1 VATSFPTALDSYI
14 NPTGT
19 NHLDDAPVLH
29 SAQHSNIN
37 DAVEAIEAKVGI
49 DFSSVTN
56 TLDFITKL
64 LLMTWLQHQDGG
76 YREITYV
83 SGNPPIVSTVIWYT
97 TSAKTIK
104 LVEKIYTYGSIKIL
118 PTVVTLKLYDG
129 TIANVLKRT
138 ITDTIIYDRVFETS
152 RSRIIT

>member
-1 VATSFPTALDSYI
+1 
-14 NPTGT
+14 
-19 NHLDDAPVLH
+19 
-29 SAQHSNIN
+29 
-37 DAVEAIEAKVGI
+37 
-49 DFSSVTN
+49 
-56 TLDFITKL
+56 
-64 LLMTWLQHQDGG
+64 MTWLQHQDGG